1 MSTHSSS
8 RELFGSRVPTRGENR
23 VHSGSPV
30 KLLLLSTPRQNNAP
44 GTAQAM
50 AKRHLPI
57 REAKAAAERLFDEG
71 RAVVEIPK
79 VESLEVL
86 RNELAACNVE
96 ARVVPPPHRVDARGL
111 RHRMGLSQEQFA
123 LEFGLELST
132 LRNWEQ
138 GRSEPDTAANA
149 YLLMIDRDPD
159 AVRRALA
166 EEVPAREA
174 APTM

>member
-1 MSTHSSS
+1 MSTPSSS
-8 RELFGSRVPTRGENR
+8 RELFGSPVPARGENR

-30 KLLLLSTPRQNNAP
+30 KLLLLSTPGRNNAP
-44 GTAQAM
+44 GTAQALIR
-50 AKRHLPI
+50 RHLPI

-71 RAVVEIPK
+71 RAVVEVPK
-79 VESLEVL
+79 VESLDVL
-86 RNELAACNVE
+86 RDELTACNVE
-96 ARVVPPPHRVDARGL
+96 ARVVPPPQRVDTRGL
-111 RHRMGLSQEQFA
+111 RHRMRLSQEQFA

-149 YLLMIDRDPD
+149 YLLMIDRNPD

-166 EEVPAREA
+166 EDAPAGGP
-174 APTM
+174 APAM

>member
-8 RELFGSRVPTRGENR
+8 KELFGSQVPTRDENR
-23 VHSGSPV
+23 VRSGSPV
-30 KLLLLSTPRQNNAP
+30 KFLLLSTPGQNNAP

-50 AKRHLPI
+50 IKRHLPI

-71 RAVVEIPK
+71 RAVVEVPK

-86 RNELAACNVE
+86 RDELAACHVE
-96 ARVVPPPHRVDARGL
+96 ARVVLPPHRVDTRGL

-123 LEFGLELST
+123 FEFGLELST

-166 EEVPAREA
+166 EDVSAHEPARA
-174 APTM
+174 V